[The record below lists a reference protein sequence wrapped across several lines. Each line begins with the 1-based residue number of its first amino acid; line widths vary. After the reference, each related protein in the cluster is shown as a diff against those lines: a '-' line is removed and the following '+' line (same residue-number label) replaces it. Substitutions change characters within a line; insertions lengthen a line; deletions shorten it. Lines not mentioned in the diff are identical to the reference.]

1 MLDIHLGLLILT
13 SVIFLFLIF
22 ALNEI
27 LYKPLLNFMQRRKES
42 MENDLKN
49 ISNNDEAIQ
58 NALDEANEII
68 AKAKAQA
75 AKIREDALAKAKQ
88 SASQEL
94 ESVKNELENSYT
106 KFLKQLNQDK
116 VKLKKDLSTNLGTYQ
131 QILQDKLKAI

>member
-1 MLDIHLGLLILT
+1 MLDIHLGLLIFT
-13 SVIFLFLIF
+13 AVIFLFLVF

-27 LYKPLLNFMQRRKES
+27 LYKPLLNFMRRREES
-42 MENDLKN
+42 IENDLKN

-58 NALDEANEII
+58 NALDEANKII
-68 AKAKAQA
+68 AQAKEQA

-106 KFLKQLNQDK
+106 KFLKELNQDRIQ
-116 VKLKKDLSTNLGTYQ
+116 LKKDLSANLATYQ